1 MNGETPA
8 EAAPAT
14 QIEQPFADR
23 AAEECATCGQPLS
36 ATGRGTVP
44 AIATSSARFVYG
56 VGRLRAEF
64 PDTGVAQEFA
74 QLTGVD
80 SRAMVRT
87 EDLKDALSRPESR
100 YLARQ
105 ICWMFSGPG
114 GDVCTVHPRD
124 GDDLDE
130 LIDLLASDDEDVV
143 EALVGGPVA
152 PQFLAS
158 CTTPG
163 LPAVTPDQVLRFTFD
178 EFVRAMPA
186 PDVKADEEDAY
197 RKVVRD
203 LFAQL
208 TQRGGNVGVSD
219 EHRALNMLALRY
231 PQLYHLAFRVL
242 GEGKALVGVDARGD
256 IAGDRRVV
264 AVRLVFRDARSHL
277 VERYHCSVDV
287 TDLFPFLTSSL
298 SQTFD

>member
-1 MNGETPA
+1 MNAETPA
-8 EAAPAT
+8 EAVPATKIASTSEDAPA
-14 QIEQPFADR
+14 EP
-23 AAEECATCGQPLS
+23 CVTCGQPMPAPSQS
-36 ATGRGTVP
+36 AP
-44 AIATSSARFVYG
+44 AIAASPPRFVYA

-64 PDTGVAQEFA
+64 PDTGVAHEFA

-100 YLARQ
+100 YLVRHV
-105 ICWMFSGPG
+105 CWVFHGPG
-114 GDVCTVHPRD
+114 GDVCTVHSLDR
-124 GDDLDE
+124 DDLDE
-130 LIDLLASDDEDVV
+130 LLDLLASDDEDVV

-152 PQFLAS
+152 PTLVSS
-158 CTTPG
+158 CTAPG

-178 EFVRAMPA
+178 EFVRAMPV
-186 PDVKADEEDAY
+186 PHLEADEEDAY

-208 TQRGGNVGVSD
+208 TQRAGNLGVSD

-231 PQLYHLAFRVL
+231 PQLYHLAFRVVRD
-242 GEGKALVGVDARGD
+242 GKALVGVDARSD
-256 IAGDRRVV
+256 IATGRRVV
-264 AVRLVFRDARSHL
+264 AVRLVFRDARSQL
-277 VERYHCSVDV
+277 VERYHCTVDV